1 MAFGISQSVRS
12 RAVQVCTP
20 SLFHQATRSSRVKDV
35 CAQIED
41 ALERKRR
48 GEISQEDY
56 DTMKTRLKSQ
66 LPILTPHATFRNGRR
81 LNADAIPSGLSI
93 YDKDHIPDPRG
104 YWEEKRKELRV
115 KNPTVLE
122 RILLVH
128 VTPSLEG
135 LRLVFIIPDGMDLAR
150 AQRWMSEQLEDAE
163 YDVCVKDLAR
173 PSFIVPEDYILYI
186 NEAELFKDRAN
197 LPQISQMNTDSFS
210 GKMSHT
216 DLTDGSSQAKNAP
229 SQVNTKHYTL
239 NINKNDNRLSGDGG
253 NPALPAG
260 TAIQPAQP
268 GDSHDSDA
276 HHLSDTGEHQSNSK
290 EVKSEERRVVGSEER
305 RVKSE
310 ESNGSA
316 AMSEQAEQS
325 TAGQAEQTEQSTAG
339 QAEQAIKEDLNQGG
353 LHRTNDRNFRASE
366 SNDKL
371 AYLLPSA
378 AENHLDNSVASEKTG
393 EGFDAP
399 PTLERS
405 GTEHRGGAVTSPSL
419 LRSEGDWGSEVEP
432 SLAKEGRGG
441 LKTSSEQGEESEE
454 RREKLEET
462 SSKDS
467 TTQQAV
473 EGVRGE
479 AFPSEYDGI
488 PYDDLVSK
496 LVELLGGEPQH
507 GSRNS
512 FIFTLSCY
520 LRYLCDDNRDWIKA
534 VIPTFGEEKSRAFAT
549 VDSACNR
556 KQANRMPSIVRKA
569 VSLCQDEQARGRAA
583 NYDTDD
589 FGDIANP
596 DSYFYRIHEMPQKL
610 PKLIKLLIS
619 KTPKIY
625 QPAVAQAVFPPL
637 GAHLCDTRFRYID
650 NVEHEATL
658 MNILCAPTG
667 SGKESI
673 TQPINHIMAD
683 IRLRDAEQRARER
696 AWKDECNSK
705 GANKDRRDR
714 PEGLV
719 IQEVNIDMTN
729 PAFVLR
735 MKEAENHFLYA
746 KVNELNLFD
755 ALKGK
760 TNQHFRIMELA
771 FDLGNYGQDRVG
783 VQSVTETV
791 KVRFNWNACCTPKKC
806 RDYFRR
812 VVTDGPISRISFATI
827 ERRPCGSAMPIYGT
841 YDAAFDEELKPYID
855 NLLKARGLVDCP
867 QALRLAKK
875 LVEENAEFARLS
887 QNYVFEN
894 LSFRANVIAYLK
906 ACVLYV
912 ANGMKWEK
920 AIEDFIR
927 WSERYDLW
935 CKLKLFGQM
944 IYDADGEQEKVSRT
958 APNGPKNLL
967 TLLPEEFTME
977 DYMKVRRAEGFD
989 NDDLKRIKGAL
1000 KQWVFRGYVVK
1011 IESAEDGAED
1021 GKSCDGYSYSSIFR
1035 KLNFLK
1041 H

>member
-12 RAVQVCTP
+12 REVQVCTP
-20 SLFHQATRSSRVKDV
+20 ELFHQAAGSSRVKDV

-48 GEISQEDY
+48 GEIGQEDY

-93 YDKDHIPDPRG
+93 YDKDHIPNPKG
-104 YWEEKRKELRV
+104 YWEVKSEELSV
-115 KNPTVLE
+115 KNPSALE

-135 LRLVFIIPDGMDLAR
+135 LRLVFTIPDGMDLAQ
-150 AQRWMSEQLEDAE
+150 AQKWMSQQLGDEE

-173 PSFIVPEDYILYI
+173 PSFIVPEDYILFI
-186 NEAELFKDRAN
+186 NESELF
-197 LPQISQMNTDSFS
+197 
-210 GKMSHT
+210 G
-216 DLTDGSSQAKNAP
+216 
-229 SQVNTKHYTL
+229 
-239 NINKNDNRLSGDGG
+239 
-253 NPALPAG
+253 
-260 TAIQPAQP
+260 
-268 GDSHDSDA
+268 
-276 HHLSDTGEHQSNSK
+276 
-290 EVKSEERRVVGSEER
+290 VKSEERRVKNSNVSAPQLNNQHLIDNNQNNKGNDETNRLSGNGGNPAVSPGSPAEHAQPADTNH
-305 RVKSE
+305 SDDNHIGD
-310 ESNGSA
+310 NG
-316 AMSEQAEQS
+316 
-325 TAGQAEQTEQSTAG
+325 G
-339 QAEQAIKEDLNQGG
+339 NQGNG
-353 LHRTNDRNFRASE
+353 GMETEKNF
-366 SNDKL
+366 
-371 AYLLPSA
+371 PM
-378 AENHLDNSVASEKTG
+378 
-393 EGFDAP
+393 
-399 PTLERS
+399 
-405 GTEHRGGAVTSPSL
+405 
-419 LRSEGDWGSEVEP
+419 
-432 SLAKEGRGG
+432 
-441 LKTSSEQGEESEE
+441 
-454 RREKLEET
+454 
-462 SSKDS
+462 
-467 TTQQAV
+467 
-473 EGVRGE
+473 
-479 AFPSEYDGI
+479 EYDGI
-488 PYDDLVSK
+488 PYSSITSK

-534 VIPTFGEEKSRAFAT
+534 ILPTFGEEQKRAFTT
-549 VDSACNR
+549 VDSACQR
-556 KQANRMPSIVRKA
+556 KQSHRMPMIVRKA
-569 VSLCQDEQARGRAA
+569 ISLCQEERARGKAA
-583 NYDTDD
+583 DYDADE
-589 FGDIANP
+589 FGDILTP

-610 PKLIKLLIS
+610 PRLIRLLVS
-619 KTPKIY
+619 KTPAIY
-625 QPAVAQAVFPPL
+625 QPAVSQAVFPAL
-637 GAHLCDTRFRYID
+637 ASHLCDTRFRYID

-673 TQPINHIMAD
+673 TQPINRIMAD
-683 IRLRDAEQRARER
+683 IRARDAEQRERER
-696 AWKDECNSK
+696 AWKDECNRK
-705 GANKDRRDR
+705 GSNKDKRER

-735 MKEAENHFLYA
+735 MKEAERHFLYA

-812 VVTDGPISRISFATI
+812 VVTDGPVSRISFATI
-827 ERRPCGSAMPIYGT
+827 ERRPCGSEIPVYGS
-841 YDAAFDEELKPYID
+841 YDASFDEELKPYID

-867 QALRLAKK
+867 QALRLARK
-875 LVEENAEFARLS
+875 LMEENAEFARLS

-920 AIEDFIR
+920 PIEDFVR

-944 IYDADGEQEKVSRT
+944 IYDADGEQDKVSRT

-967 TLLPEEFTME
+967 SLLPDEFTVD
-977 DYMKVRRAEGFD
+977 DYVKVRRAQGFD
-989 NDDLKRIKGAL
+989 NDNARRIRDAIH
-1000 KQWVFRGYVVK
+1000 QWVHRGYVAKV
-1011 IESAEDGAED
+1011 EGAD
-1021 GKSCDGYSYSSIFR
+1021 TDTDSPIFR
-1035 KLNFLK
+1035 KVKFLK
-1041 H
+1041 G

>member
-20 SLFHQATRSSRVKDV
+20 ELFHQATRSSRVKDV

-48 GEISQEDY
+48 GEISPEDY
-56 DTMKTRLKSQ
+56 ETMKTQLKSQ

-81 LNADAIPSGLSI
+81 LNADAVPSGLSI
-93 YDKDHIPDPRG
+93 YDKDHIPDPQG
-104 YWEEKRKELRV
+104 FWSVKREELRA
-115 KNPTVLE
+115 KNPGVLE

-128 VTPSLEG
+128 VTPSTEG
-135 LRLVFIIPDGMDLAR
+135 LRLVFTIPEGMDLAA
-150 AQRWMSEQLEDAE
+150 AQKWMSQQLCDED

-173 PSFIVPEDYILYI
+173 PSYIVPEEYILFI
-186 NEAELFKDRAN
+186 DEERLF
-197 LPQISQMNTDSFS
+197 
-210 GKMSHT
+210 G
-216 DLTDGSSQAKNAP
+216 
-229 SQVNTKHYTL
+229 
-239 NINKNDNRLSGDGG
+239 
-253 NPALPAG
+253 AL
-260 TAIQPAQP
+260 
-268 GDSHDSDA
+268 
-276 HHLSDTGEHQSNSK
+276 
-290 EVKSEERRVVGSEER
+290 EVKSEEGGALE
-305 RVKSE
+305 VKSE
-310 ESNGSA
+310 EGRVKNSSA
-316 AMSEQAEQS
+316 VVGAGVP
-325 TAGQAEQTEQSTAG
+325 TA
-339 QAEQAIKEDLNQGG
+339 
-353 LHRTNDRNFRASE
+353 
-366 SNDKL
+366 
-371 AYLLPSA
+371 PSSGDAVSPA
-378 AENHLDNSVASEKTG
+378 A
-393 EGFDAP
+393 
-399 PTLERS
+399 TLQ
-405 GTEHRGGAVTSPSL
+405 TSP
-419 LRSEGDWGSEVEP
+419 
-432 SLAKEGRGG
+432 A
-441 LKTSSEQGEESEE
+441 T
-454 RREKLEET
+454 
-462 SSKDS
+462 
-467 TTQQAV
+467 
-473 EGVRGE
+473 
-479 AFPSEYDGI
+479 FPTEYDGI
-488 PYDDLVSK
+488 PYDRIVAK

-512 FIFTLSCY
+512 FIFTLACY
-520 LRYLCDDNRDWIKA
+520 LRYLCDDNAAWIKQ
-534 VIPTFGEEKSRAFAT
+534 VIPTFGEEQKRAFTT
-549 VDSACNR
+549 VDSACSR
-556 KQANRMPSIVRKA
+556 KQAHRMPGIVSKTLA
-569 VSLCQDEQARGRAA
+569 LCRDEQTRGRAA

-596 DSYFYRIHEMPQKL
+596 DSYFYRIHEMPHKL

-619 KTPKIY
+619 RTPSLY
-625 QPAVAQAVFPPL
+625 QPAVSQAVFPAL
-637 GAHLCDTRFRYID
+637 GAHLCDVRFRYID

-673 TQPINHIMAD
+673 TQPINRIMAD
-683 IRLRDAEQRARER
+683 IRQRDAEQRERER
-696 AWKDECNSK
+696 AWKDECNRK
-705 GANKDRRDR
+705 GATKDKRER

-735 MKEAENHFLYA
+735 MKEAERHFLYA

-783 VQSVTETV
+783 IQSVTETV

-812 VVTDGPISRISFATI
+812 VVTDGPVSRISFATI
-827 ERRPCGSAMPIYGT
+827 ERRPCGAPMPIYGT

-855 NLLKARGLVDCP
+855 NLVKARGLVDCP
-867 QALRLAKK
+867 QAVKLAKT

-920 AIEDFIR
+920 TIEDFVR

-944 IYDADGEQEKVSRT
+944 IYDADGDQEKASRT
-958 APNGPKNLL
+958 AQGGPKNLL
-967 TLLPEEFTME
+967 TLLPDEFTE
-977 DYMKVRRAEGFD
+977 QDYVKVRRAQGFD
-989 NDDLKRIKGAL
+989 DENRKRVKDAL
-1000 KQWVFRGYVVK
+1000 NQWVHRGYVVK
-1011 IESAEDGAED
+1011 TENADTDNDSP
-1021 GKSCDGYSYSSIFR
+1021 IFR
-1035 KLNFLK
+1035 KLKFLK
-1041 H
+1041 Q

>member
-12 RAVQVCTP
+12 REVQVCTP
-20 SLFHQATRSSRVKDV
+20 ELFHQATKSSRVKDV

-48 GEISQEDY
+48 GEIGQEDY

-93 YDKDHIPDPRG
+93 YDKDHIADPTG
-104 YWEEKRKELRV
+104 WWKAKSEELRV
-115 KNPTVLE
+115 KNPQVLA

-135 LRLVFIIPDGMDLAR
+135 LRLVFTIPDGMDLAQ
-150 AQRWMSEQLEDAE
+150 AQKWMSQQLGDEE

-173 PSFIVPEDYILYI
+173 PSFIVPEDYILFI
-186 NEAELFKDRAN
+186 NESELF
-197 LPQISQMNTDSFS
+197 
-210 GKMSHT
+210 G
-216 DLTDGSSQAKNAP
+216 
-229 SQVNTKHYTL
+229 
-239 NINKNDNRLSGDGG
+239 
-253 NPALPAG
+253 
-260 TAIQPAQP
+260 
-268 GDSHDSDA
+268 
-276 HHLSDTGEHQSNSK
+276 
-290 EVKSEERRVVGSEER
+290 VKSEERRVKNSNVSAPQLNNQHLIDNNQNNKGNDETNRLSGNGGNPAVSPGSPAEHAQPADTNH
-305 RVKSE
+305 SDDNHIGD
-310 ESNGSA
+310 NG
-316 AMSEQAEQS
+316 
-325 TAGQAEQTEQSTAG
+325 G
-339 QAEQAIKEDLNQGG
+339 NQGNG
-353 LHRTNDRNFRASE
+353 GMETEKNF
-366 SNDKL
+366 
-371 AYLLPSA
+371 PM
-378 AENHLDNSVASEKTG
+378 
-393 EGFDAP
+393 
-399 PTLERS
+399 
-405 GTEHRGGAVTSPSL
+405 
-419 LRSEGDWGSEVEP
+419 
-432 SLAKEGRGG
+432 
-441 LKTSSEQGEESEE
+441 
-454 RREKLEET
+454 
-462 SSKDS
+462 
-467 TTQQAV
+467 
-473 EGVRGE
+473 
-479 AFPSEYDGI
+479 EYDGI
-488 PYDDLVSK
+488 PYSSITSK

-534 VIPTFGEEKSRAFAT
+534 ILPTFGEEKKRAFTT
-549 VDSACNR
+549 VDSACQR
-556 KQANRMPSIVRKA
+556 KQSHRMPMIVRKA
-569 VSLCQDEQARGRAA
+569 ISLCQQEQARGKAED
-583 NYDTDD
+583 YDADE
-589 FGDIANP
+589 FGDILNP

-610 PKLIKLLIS
+610 PRLIRLLVS
-619 KTPKIY
+619 KTPAIY
-625 QPAVAQAVFPPL
+625 QPAVSQAVFPAL
-637 GAHLCDTRFRYID
+637 ASHLCDTRFRYVD

-673 TQPINHIMAD
+673 TQPINRIMAD
-683 IRLRDAEQRARER
+683 IRARDAQQRERER
-696 AWKDECNSK
+696 AWKDECNRK
-705 GANKDRRDR
+705 GSNKDKRER

-735 MKEAENHFLYA
+735 MKEAERHFLYA

-812 VVTDGPISRISFATI
+812 VVTDGPVSRISFATI
-827 ERRPCGSAMPIYGT
+827 ERRPCGSEIPVYGSF
-841 YDAAFDEELKPYID
+841 DAAFDEELKPFID

-867 QALRLAKK
+867 QALRLARK
-875 LVEENAEFARLS
+875 LMEENAEFARLS

-920 AIEDFIR
+920 SIEDFVR

-944 IYDADGEQEKVSRT
+944 IYDADGEQDKVSRT

-967 TLLPEEFTME
+967 SLLPDEFTID
-977 DYMKVRRAEGFD
+977 DYVKVRRAQGFD
-989 NDDLKRIKGAL
+989 NDNAKRIRDAIH
-1000 KQWVFRGYVVK
+1000 QWVHRGYVAKV
-1011 IESAEDGAED
+1011 EGAD
-1021 GKSCDGYSYSSIFR
+1021 TDTDSPIFR
-1035 KLNFLK
+1035 KVKFLK
-1041 H
+1041 G

>member
-12 RAVQVCTP
+12 REVQVCTP
-20 SLFHQATRSSRVKDV
+20 ELFHQATKSSRVKDV

-48 GEISQEDY
+48 GEIGQEDY

-93 YDKDHIPDPRG
+93 YDKDHIADPRG
-104 YWEEKRKELRV
+104 WWKAKSEELRV
-115 KNPTVLE
+115 KNPQVLA

-135 LRLVFIIPDGMDLAR
+135 LRLVFVMPEGMNLAE
-150 AQRWMSEQLEDAE
+150 AQKWMSLQLGDEE

-173 PSFIVPEDYILYI
+173 PSFIVPEEYILFI
-186 NEAELFKDRAN
+186 DEARLFAEVET
-197 LPQISQMNTDSFS
+197 P
-210 GKMSHT
+210 
-216 DLTDGSSQAKNAP
+216 
-229 SQVNTKHYTL
+229 
-239 NINKNDNRLSGDGG
+239 
-253 NPALPAG
+253 
-260 TAIQPAQP
+260 
-268 GDSHDSDA
+268 SDA
-276 HHLSDTGEHQSNSK
+276 DDAAPHANTHENTNHDCADDHHLC
-290 EVKSEERRVVGSEER
+290 
-305 RVKSE
+305 
-310 ESNGSA
+310 
-316 AMSEQAEQS
+316 
-325 TAGQAEQTEQSTAG
+325 
-339 QAEQAIKEDLNQGG
+339 
-353 LHRTNDRNFRASE
+353 
-366 SNDKL
+366 
-371 AYLLPSA
+371 
-378 AENHLDNSVASEKTG
+378 NHGVDQDHG
-393 EGFDAP
+393 
-399 PTLERS
+399 
-405 GTEHRGGAVTSPSL
+405 
-419 LRSEGDWGSEVEP
+419 
-432 SLAKEGRGG
+432 
-441 LKTSSEQGEESEE
+441 GEE
-454 RREKLEET
+454 K
-462 SSKDS
+462 
-467 TTQQAV
+467 QQDFAQK
-473 EGVRGE
+473 
-479 AFPSEYDGI
+479 YDGI
-488 PYDDLVSK
+488 PYEAITSK

-520 LRYLCDDNRDWIKA
+520 LRYLCDDNATWIKQ
-534 VIPTFGEEKSRAFAT
+534 VIPTFGEEKKRAFTT
-549 VDSACNR
+549 VDSACQR
-556 KQANRMPSIVRKA
+556 KQSHRMPMIVRKA
-569 VSLCQDEQARGRAA
+569 ISLCQEERARGKAA
-583 NYDTDD
+583 DYDADE
-589 FGDIANP
+589 FGDILNP

-610 PKLIKLLIS
+610 PRLIRLLVS
-619 KTPKIY
+619 KTPVIY
-625 QPAVAQAVFPPL
+625 QPAVSQAVFPAL
-637 GAHLCDTRFRYID
+637 ASHLCDTRFRYVD

-673 TQPINHIMAD
+673 TQPINRIMAD
-683 IRLRDAEQRARER
+683 IRARDAQQRERER
-696 AWKDECNSK
+696 AWKDECNRK
-705 GANKDRRDR
+705 GSNKDKRER

-735 MKEAENHFLYA
+735 MKEAERHFLYA

-812 VVTDGPISRISFATI
+812 VVTDGPVSRISFATI
-827 ERRPCGSAMPIYGT
+827 ERRPCGSEIPVYGS

-867 QALRLAKK
+867 QALKLARK
-875 LVEENAEFARLS
+875 LMEENAEFARLS

-920 AIEDFIR
+920 SIEDFVR

-944 IYDADGEQEKVSRT
+944 IYDADGEQDKVSRT

-967 TLLPEEFTME
+967 SLLPDEFTMD
-977 DYMKVRRAEGFD
+977 DYVKVRRAQGFD
-989 NDDLKRIKGAL
+989 NDNARRIRDAIH
-1000 KQWVFRGYVVK
+1000 QWVHRGYVAKV
-1011 IESAEDGAED
+1011 EGAD
-1021 GKSCDGYSYSSIFR
+1021 TDTDSPIFR
-1035 KLNFLK
+1035 KVKFLK
-1041 H
+1041 G

>member
-20 SLFHQATRSSRVKDV
+20 ELFHQATKSGKVKDV

-48 GEISQEDY
+48 GEICQEDY
-56 DTMKTRLKSQ
+56 DTMKTQLKSQ
-66 LPILTPHATFRNGRR
+66 LPILTPHATFKNGRR

-93 YDKDHIPDPRG
+93 YDKDHIPNPKG
-104 YWEEKRKELRV
+104 YWEEKK
-115 KNPTVLE
+115 KVLAE
-122 RILLVH
+122 KPMLGTHDGDRMNADGEKPMSVLDCIVLAH
-128 VTPSLEG
+128 ITPSTEG
-135 LRLVFIIPDGMDLAR
+135 LRLVFVIPDGMDLAK
-150 AQRWMSEQLEDAE
+150 AQKWMSEQLEDE
-163 YDVCVKDLAR
+163 DYDVCVKDLAR

-186 NEAELFKDRAN
+186 NEAELFRDRAS
-197 LPQISQMNTDSFS
+197 LNTNRS
-210 GKMSHT
+210 
-216 DLTDGSSQAKNAP
+216 N
-229 SQVNTKHYTL
+229 NTNSL
-239 NINKNDNRLSGDGG
+239 NTQHSTFNTNENDETNRLSGFDG

-260 TAIQPAQP
+260 SAVQSAQP
-268 GDSHDSDA
+268 GDNHDSDA
-276 HHLSDTGEHQSNSK
+276 RHLGDNGGNRNADETVK
-290 EVKSEERRVVGSEER
+290 EEKSVKS
-305 RVKSE
+305 VKS
-310 ESNGSA
+310 
-316 AMSEQAEQS
+316 
-325 TAGQAEQTEQSTAG
+325 
-339 QAEQAIKEDLNQGG
+339 
-353 LHRTNDRNFRASE
+353 
-366 SNDKL
+366 
-371 AYLLPSA
+371 
-378 AENHLDNSVASEKTG
+378 V
-393 EGFDAP
+393 
-399 PTLERS
+399 
-405 GTEHRGGAVTSPSL
+405 
-419 LRSEGDWGSEVEP
+419 GDS
-432 SLAKEGRGG
+432 
-441 LKTSSEQGEESEE
+441 
-454 RREKLEET
+454 
-462 SSKDS
+462 
-467 TTQQAV
+467 
-473 EGVRGE
+473 
-479 AFPSEYDGI
+479 FPSEYDGI
-488 PYDDLVSK
+488 PYDAIVSK

-512 FIFTLSCY
+512 FIFSLSCY
-520 LRYLCDDNRDWIKA
+520 LRYLCDDNRQWIKSI
-534 VIPTFGEEKSRAFAT
+534 IPTFGEEKDRAFAT

-556 KQANRMPSIVRKA
+556 KQSHRMPSIVRKA
-569 VSLCQDEQARGRAA
+569 IDLCQKEQAMGRAKSQSA
-583 NYDTDD
+583 NYDADD
-589 FGDIANP
+589 FGDIQNP
-596 DSYFYRIHEMPQKL
+596 ESYFYRIHEMPQRL
-610 PKLIKLLIS
+610 PKLIKLLVS
-619 KTPKIY
+619 KTPRMY

-637 GAHLCDTRFRYID
+637 ASHLCETRFRYID

-667 SGKESI
+667 SGKECI
-673 TQPINHIMAD
+673 TQPINRIMAD
-683 IRLRDAEQRARER
+683 IRLRDAEQRQRER

-705 GANKDRRDR
+705 GANKDKRER

-771 FDLGNYGQDRVG
+771 FDLGSYGQDRVG

-791 KVRFNWNACCTPKKC
+791 RVRFNWNACCTPKKC

-812 VVTDGPISRISFATI
+812 VVTDGPVSRISFATI

-867 QALRLAKK
+867 QAMKLAKK

-920 AIEDFIR
+920 SIEDFIR

-944 IYDADGEQEKVSRT
+944 IYDADGEQDKLSRT
-958 APNGPKNLL
+958 APTGPKNLL
-967 TLLPEEFTME
+967 TLLPDEFTEE
-977 DYMKVRRAEGFD
+977 DYVKVRRAQGFD
-989 NDDLKRIKGAL
+989 DENSKRIRSAL
-1000 KQWVFRGYVVK
+1000 SQWVHRGYVVK
-1011 IESAEDGAED
+1011 MESKASDD
-1021 GKSCDGYSYSSIFR
+1021 GKADDNDNYSYIFR
-1035 KLNFLK
+1035 KLKFLNGK
-1041 H
+1041 

>member
-12 RAVQVCTP
+12 REVQVCTP
-20 SLFHQATRSSRVKDV
+20 ELFHQATKSSRVKDV

-48 GEISQEDY
+48 GEIGQEDY

-93 YDKDHIPDPRG
+93 YDKDHIADPTG
-104 YWEEKRKELRV
+104 WWKAKSEELRV
-115 KNPTVLE
+115 KNPQVLA

-135 LRLVFIIPDGMDLAR
+135 LRLVFVMPEGMNLAE
-150 AQRWMSEQLEDAE
+150 AQKWMSQQLGDEE

-173 PSFIVPEDYILYI
+173 PSFIVPEDYILFI
-186 NEAELFKDRAN
+186 NESELF
-197 LPQISQMNTDSFS
+197 
-210 GKMSHT
+210 G
-216 DLTDGSSQAKNAP
+216 
-229 SQVNTKHYTL
+229 
-239 NINKNDNRLSGDGG
+239 
-253 NPALPAG
+253 
-260 TAIQPAQP
+260 
-268 GDSHDSDA
+268 
-276 HHLSDTGEHQSNSK
+276 
-290 EVKSEERRVVGSEER
+290 VKSEERRVKNSNVSAPQLNNQHLIDNNQNNKGNDETNRLSGNGGNPAVSPGSPAEHAQPADINH
-305 RVKSE
+305 SDDNHIGD
-310 ESNGSA
+310 NG
-316 AMSEQAEQS
+316 
-325 TAGQAEQTEQSTAG
+325 G
-339 QAEQAIKEDLNQGG
+339 NQGNG
-353 LHRTNDRNFRASE
+353 GMETEKNF
-366 SNDKL
+366 
-371 AYLLPSA
+371 PM
-378 AENHLDNSVASEKTG
+378 
-393 EGFDAP
+393 
-399 PTLERS
+399 
-405 GTEHRGGAVTSPSL
+405 
-419 LRSEGDWGSEVEP
+419 
-432 SLAKEGRGG
+432 
-441 LKTSSEQGEESEE
+441 
-454 RREKLEET
+454 
-462 SSKDS
+462 
-467 TTQQAV
+467 
-473 EGVRGE
+473 
-479 AFPSEYDGI
+479 EYDGI
-488 PYDDLVSK
+488 PYSSITSK

-534 VIPTFGEEKSRAFAT
+534 ILPTFGEEQKRAFTT
-549 VDSACNR
+549 VDSACQR
-556 KQANRMPSIVRKA
+556 KQSHRMPMIVRKA
-569 VSLCQDEQARGRAA
+569 ISLCQQEQARGKASD
-583 NYDTDD
+583 YDADE
-589 FGDIANP
+589 FGDILNP

-610 PKLIKLLIS
+610 PRLIRLLVS
-619 KTPKIY
+619 KTPAIY
-625 QPAVAQAVFPPL
+625 QPAVSQAVFPAL
-637 GAHLCDTRFRYID
+637 ASHLCDTRFRYVD

-673 TQPINHIMAD
+673 TQPINRIMAD
-683 IRLRDAEQRARER
+683 IRQRDAEQRERER
-696 AWKDECNSK
+696 VWKDECNRK
-705 GANKDRRDR
+705 GSNKDKRER

-735 MKEAENHFLYA
+735 MKEAERHFLYA

-812 VVTDGPISRISFATI
+812 VVTDGPVSRISFATI
-827 ERRPCGSAMPIYGT
+827 ERRPCGSEIPVYGT
-841 YDAAFDEELKPYID
+841 YDAAFDEELKPFID

-867 QALRLAKK
+867 QALRLARK
-875 LVEENAEFARLS
+875 LMEENAEFARLS

-920 AIEDFIR
+920 PIEDFVR

-944 IYDADGEQEKVSRT
+944 IYDADGEQDKVSRT

-967 TLLPEEFTME
+967 SLLPDEFTMD
-977 DYMKVRRAEGFD
+977 DYVKVRRSQGFD
-989 NDDLKRIKGAL
+989 NDNARRIRDAIH
-1000 KQWVFRGYVVK
+1000 QWVHRGYVAKV
-1011 IESAEDGAED
+1011 EGAD
-1021 GKSCDGYSYSSIFR
+1021 ADTDSPIFR
-1035 KLNFLK
+1035 KVK
-1041 H
+1041 G

>member
-12 RAVQVCTP
+12 REVQVCTP
-20 SLFHQATRSSRVKDV
+20 ELFHQATKSSRVKDV

-48 GEISQEDY
+48 GEIGQEDY

-93 YDKDHIPDPRG
+93 YDKDHIADPTG
-104 YWEEKRKELRV
+104 WWKAKSEELRV
-115 KNPTVLE
+115 KNPQVLA

-135 LRLVFIIPDGMDLAR
+135 LRLVFVMPEGMNLAE
-150 AQRWMSEQLEDAE
+150 AQKWMSQQLGDEE

-173 PSFIVPEDYILYI
+173 PSFIVPEDYILFI
-186 NEAELFKDRAN
+186 DEARLFAEVETPSDADDAAPHANTHENTNHNTNENENKTEKEHRPESDN
-197 LPQISQMNTDSFS
+197 
-210 GKMSHT
+210 
-216 DLTDGSSQAKNAP
+216 SSA
-229 SQVNTKHYTL
+229 
-239 NINKNDNRLSGDGG
+239 
-253 NPALPAG
+253 ALPAG
-260 TAIQPAQP
+260 PAVEHAQSANHNRA
-268 GDSHDSDA
+268 DD
-276 HHLSDTGEHQSNSK
+276 HHLGNHGVDQDHGG
-290 EVKSEERRVVGSEER
+290 EERRQDF
-305 RVKSE
+305 
-310 ESNGSA
+310 A
-316 AMSEQAEQS
+316 Q
-325 TAGQAEQTEQSTAG
+325 
-339 QAEQAIKEDLNQGG
+339 
-353 LHRTNDRNFRASE
+353 
-366 SNDKL
+366 
-371 AYLLPSA
+371 
-378 AENHLDNSVASEKTG
+378 
-393 EGFDAP
+393 
-399 PTLERS
+399 
-405 GTEHRGGAVTSPSL
+405 
-419 LRSEGDWGSEVEP
+419 
-432 SLAKEGRGG
+432 
-441 LKTSSEQGEESEE
+441 
-454 RREKLEET
+454 
-462 SSKDS
+462 
-467 TTQQAV
+467 
-473 EGVRGE
+473 
-479 AFPSEYDGI
+479 EYDGI
-488 PYDDLVSK
+488 SYEAITSK

-520 LRYLCDDNRDWIKA
+520 LRYLCDDNATWIKQ
-534 VIPTFGEEKSRAFAT
+534 VIPTFGEEKKRAFTT
-549 VDSACNR
+549 VDSACQR
-556 KQANRMPSIVRKA
+556 KQSHRMPMIVRKA
-569 VSLCQDEQARGRAA
+569 ISLCQEERARGKAA
-583 NYDTDD
+583 GYDADE
-589 FGDIANP
+589 FGDILNP

-610 PKLIKLLIS
+610 PRLIRLLVS
-619 KTPKIY
+619 KTPVIY
-625 QPAVAQAVFPPL
+625 QPAVSQAVFPAL
-637 GAHLCDTRFRYID
+637 ASHLCDTRFRYID

-673 TQPINHIMAD
+673 TQPINRIMAD
-683 IRLRDAEQRARER
+683 IRARDAEQRERER
-696 AWKDECNSK
+696 VWKDECNRK
-705 GANKDRRDR
+705 GSNKDKRER

-735 MKEAENHFLYA
+735 MKEAERHFLYA

-812 VVTDGPISRISFATI
+812 VVTDGPVSRISFATI
-827 ERRPCGSAMPIYGT
+827 ERRPCGSEIPVYGT

-867 QALRLAKK
+867 QALKLARK
-875 LVEENAEFARLS
+875 LMEENAEFARLS

-920 AIEDFIR
+920 SIEDFVR

-944 IYDADGEQEKVSRT
+944 IYDADGEQDKVSRT

-967 TLLPEEFTME
+967 SLLPDEFTMD
-977 DYMKVRRAEGFD
+977 DYVKVRRAQGFD
-989 NDDLKRIKGAL
+989 NDNARRIRDAIH
-1000 KQWVFRGYVVK
+1000 QWVHRGYVAKV
-1011 IESAEDGAED
+1011 EGAD
-1021 GKSCDGYSYSSIFR
+1021 TDTDSPIFR
-1035 KLNFLK
+1035 KVK
-1041 H
+1041 G

>member
-12 RAVQVCTP
+12 REVQVCTP
-20 SLFHQATRSSRVKDV
+20 ELFHQAAGSSRVKDV

-48 GEISQEDY
+48 GEIGQEDY

-93 YDKDHIPDPRG
+93 YDKDHIPNPKG
-104 YWEEKRKELRV
+104 YWEVKSEELRV
-115 KNPTVLE
+115 KNPSALE

-135 LRLVFIIPDGMDLAR
+135 LRLVFTIPDGMDLAQ
-150 AQRWMSEQLEDAE
+150 AQKWMSQQLGDEE

-173 PSFIVPEDYILYI
+173 PSFIVPEDYILFI
-186 NEAELFKDRAN
+186 NESELF
-197 LPQISQMNTDSFS
+197 
-210 GKMSHT
+210 G
-216 DLTDGSSQAKNAP
+216 
-229 SQVNTKHYTL
+229 
-239 NINKNDNRLSGDGG
+239 
-253 NPALPAG
+253 
-260 TAIQPAQP
+260 
-268 GDSHDSDA
+268 
-276 HHLSDTGEHQSNSK
+276 
-290 EVKSEERRVVGSEER
+290 VKSEERRVKNSNVSAPQLNNQHLIDNNQNNKGNDETNRLSGNGGNPAVSPGSPAEHAQPADTNH
-305 RVKSE
+305 SDDNHIGD
-310 ESNGSA
+310 NG
-316 AMSEQAEQS
+316 
-325 TAGQAEQTEQSTAG
+325 G
-339 QAEQAIKEDLNQGG
+339 NQGNG
-353 LHRTNDRNFRASE
+353 GMETEKNF
-366 SNDKL
+366 
-371 AYLLPSA
+371 PM
-378 AENHLDNSVASEKTG
+378 
-393 EGFDAP
+393 
-399 PTLERS
+399 
-405 GTEHRGGAVTSPSL
+405 
-419 LRSEGDWGSEVEP
+419 
-432 SLAKEGRGG
+432 
-441 LKTSSEQGEESEE
+441 
-454 RREKLEET
+454 
-462 SSKDS
+462 
-467 TTQQAV
+467 
-473 EGVRGE
+473 
-479 AFPSEYDGI
+479 EYDGI
-488 PYDDLVSK
+488 PYSSITSK

-534 VIPTFGEEKSRAFAT
+534 ILPTFGEEQKRAFTT
-549 VDSACNR
+549 VDSACQR
-556 KQANRMPSIVRKA
+556 KQSHRMPMIVRKA
-569 VSLCQDEQARGRAA
+569 ITLCQEERARGRASD
-583 NYDTDD
+583 YDADE
-589 FGDIANP
+589 FGDILNP

-610 PKLIKLLIS
+610 PRLIRLLVS
-619 KTPKIY
+619 KTPAIY
-625 QPAVAQAVFPPL
+625 QPAVSQAVFPAL
-637 GAHLCDTRFRYID
+637 ASHLCDTRFRYVD

-673 TQPINHIMAD
+673 TQPINRIMAD
-683 IRLRDAEQRARER
+683 IRARDAEQRERER
-696 AWKDECNSK
+696 VWKDECNRK
-705 GANKDRRDR
+705 GSNKDRRER

-735 MKEAENHFLYA
+735 MKEAERHFLYA

-812 VVTDGPISRISFATI
+812 VVTDGPVSRISFATI
-827 ERRPCGSAMPIYGT
+827 ERRPCGSEIPVYGT
-841 YDAAFDEELKPYID
+841 YDAAFDEELKPFID

-867 QALRLAKK
+867 QALRLARK
-875 LVEENAEFARLS
+875 LMEENAEFARLS

-920 AIEDFIR
+920 PIEDFVR

-944 IYDADGEQEKVSRT
+944 IYDADGEQDKMSRT

-967 TLLPEEFTME
+967 SLLPDEFTVD
-977 DYMKVRRAEGFD
+977 DYVKVRRAQGFD
-989 NDDLKRIKGAL
+989 NDNAKRIRDAIH
-1000 KQWVFRGYVVK
+1000 QWVHRGYVAKV
-1011 IESAEDGAED
+1011 EGAD
-1021 GKSCDGYSYSSIFR
+1021 ADTDSPIFR
-1035 KLNFLK
+1035 KVK
-1041 H
+1041 GS

>member
-1 MAFGISQSVRS
+1 MA
-12 RAVQVCTP
+12 
-20 SLFHQATRSSRVKDV
+20 LK
-35 CAQIED
+35 AQFNLGSEC
-41 ALERKRR
+41 
-48 GEISQEDY
+48 Y

-93 YDKDHIPDPRG
+93 YDKDHIADPTG
-104 YWEEKRKELRV
+104 WWKAKSEELRV
-115 KNPTVLE
+115 KNPQVLA

-135 LRLVFIIPDGMDLAR
+135 LRLVFVMPEGMNLAE
-150 AQRWMSEQLEDAE
+150 AQKWMSLQLGDEE

-173 PSFIVPEDYILYI
+173 PSFIVPEEYILFI
-186 NEAELFKDRAN
+186 DEARLFAEVETPSDADDAAPHANTHENTNHNTNENPNENENKTEKEHRPESDN
-197 LPQISQMNTDSFS
+197 
-210 GKMSHT
+210 
-216 DLTDGSSQAKNAP
+216 SSA
-229 SQVNTKHYTL
+229 
-239 NINKNDNRLSGDGG
+239 
-253 NPALPAG
+253 ALPAG
-260 TAIQPAQP
+260 TAVEHAQ
-268 GDSHDSDA
+268 SANHDCADD
-276 HHLSDTGEHQSNSK
+276 HHLG
-290 EVKSEERRVVGSEER
+290 
-305 RVKSE
+305 
-310 ESNGSA
+310 
-316 AMSEQAEQS
+316 
-325 TAGQAEQTEQSTAG
+325 
-339 QAEQAIKEDLNQGG
+339 
-353 LHRTNDRNFRASE
+353 
-366 SNDKL
+366 
-371 AYLLPSA
+371 
-378 AENHLDNSVASEKTG
+378 NHGVDQDHG
-393 EGFDAP
+393 
-399 PTLERS
+399 
-405 GTEHRGGAVTSPSL
+405 
-419 LRSEGDWGSEVEP
+419 
-432 SLAKEGRGG
+432 
-441 LKTSSEQGEESEE
+441 GEE
-454 RREKLEET
+454 K
-462 SSKDS
+462 
-467 TTQQAV
+467 QQDFAQ
-473 EGVRGE
+473 
-479 AFPSEYDGI
+479 EYDGI
-488 PYDDLVSK
+488 SYEAITSK

-520 LRYLCDDNRDWIKA
+520 LRYLCDDNATWIKQ
-534 VIPTFGEEKSRAFAT
+534 VIPTFGEEKKRAFTT
-549 VDSACNR
+549 VDSACQR
-556 KQANRMPSIVRKA
+556 KQSHRMPMIVRKA
-569 VSLCQDEQARGRAA
+569 ISLCQQEQARGKAA
-583 NYDTDD
+583 DYDADE
-589 FGDIANP
+589 FGDIQNP

-610 PKLIKLLIS
+610 PRLIRLLVS
-619 KTPKIY
+619 KTPAIY
-625 QPAVAQAVFPPL
+625 QPAVSQAVFPAL
-637 GAHLCDTRFRYID
+637 ASHLCDTRFRYID

-673 TQPINHIMAD
+673 TQPINRIMAD
-683 IRLRDAEQRARER
+683 IRARDAEQRERER
-696 AWKDECNSK
+696 AWKDECNRK
-705 GANKDRRDR
+705 GSNKDKRER

-735 MKEAENHFLYA
+735 MKEAERHFLYA

-812 VVTDGPISRISFATI
+812 VVTDGPVSRISFATI
-827 ERRPCGSAMPIYGT
+827 ERRPCGSEIPVYGS

-867 QALRLAKK
+867 QALRLARK
-875 LVEENAEFARLS
+875 LMEENAEFARLS

-920 AIEDFIR
+920 SIEDFVR

-944 IYDADGEQEKVSRT
+944 IYDADVEQDKVSRT

-967 TLLPEEFTME
+967 SLLPDEFTMD
-977 DYMKVRRAEGFD
+977 DYVKVRRAQGFD
-989 NDDLKRIKGAL
+989 NDSARRIRDAIH
-1000 KQWVFRGYVVK
+1000 QWVHRGYVAKV
-1011 IESAEDGAED
+1011 EGAD
-1021 GKSCDGYSYSSIFR
+1021 TDSPIFR
-1035 KLNFLK
+1035 KVK
-1041 H
+1041 G

>member
-12 RAVQVCTP
+12 REVQVCTP
-20 SLFHQATRSSRVKDV
+20 ELFHQAAGSSRVKDV

-48 GEISQEDY
+48 GEIGQEDY

-93 YDKDHIPDPRG
+93 YDKDHIPNPKG
-104 YWEEKRKELRV
+104 YWEVKSEELRV
-115 KNPTVLE
+115 KNPSALE

-135 LRLVFIIPDGMDLAR
+135 LRLVFTIPDGMDLAQ
-150 AQRWMSEQLEDAE
+150 AQKWMSQQLGDEE

-173 PSFIVPEDYILYI
+173 PSFIVPEDYILFI
-186 NEAELFKDRAN
+186 NESELF
-197 LPQISQMNTDSFS
+197 
-210 GKMSHT
+210 G
-216 DLTDGSSQAKNAP
+216 
-229 SQVNTKHYTL
+229 
-239 NINKNDNRLSGDGG
+239 
-253 NPALPAG
+253 
-260 TAIQPAQP
+260 
-268 GDSHDSDA
+268 
-276 HHLSDTGEHQSNSK
+276 
-290 EVKSEERRVVGSEER
+290 VKSEERRVKNSNVSAPQLNNQYLIDNNQNNKGNDETNRLSGNGGNPAVSPGSPAEHAQPADTNH
-305 RVKSE
+305 SDDNHIGD
-310 ESNGSA
+310 NG
-316 AMSEQAEQS
+316 
-325 TAGQAEQTEQSTAG
+325 G
-339 QAEQAIKEDLNQGG
+339 NQGNG
-353 LHRTNDRNFRASE
+353 GMETEKNF
-366 SNDKL
+366 
-371 AYLLPSA
+371 PM
-378 AENHLDNSVASEKTG
+378 
-393 EGFDAP
+393 
-399 PTLERS
+399 
-405 GTEHRGGAVTSPSL
+405 
-419 LRSEGDWGSEVEP
+419 
-432 SLAKEGRGG
+432 
-441 LKTSSEQGEESEE
+441 
-454 RREKLEET
+454 
-462 SSKDS
+462 
-467 TTQQAV
+467 
-473 EGVRGE
+473 
-479 AFPSEYDGI
+479 EYDGI
-488 PYDDLVSK
+488 PYSSITSK

-534 VIPTFGEEKSRAFAT
+534 ILPTFGEEQKRAFTT
-549 VDSACNR
+549 VDSACQR
-556 KQANRMPSIVRKA
+556 KQSHRMPMIVRKA
-569 VSLCQDEQARGRAA
+569 ITLCQEERARGRASD
-583 NYDTDD
+583 YDADE
-589 FGDIANP
+589 FGDILNP

-610 PKLIKLLIS
+610 PRLISLLVS
-619 KTPKIY
+619 KTPAIY
-625 QPAVAQAVFPPL
+625 QPAVSQAVFPAL
-637 GAHLCDTRFRYID
+637 ASHLCDTRFRYVD

-673 TQPINHIMAD
+673 TQPINRIMAD
-683 IRLRDAEQRARER
+683 IRARDAQQRERER
-696 AWKDECNSK
+696 AWKDECNRK
-705 GANKDRRDR
+705 GSNKDKRER

-735 MKEAENHFLYA
+735 MKEAERHFLYA

-812 VVTDGPISRISFATI
+812 VVTDGPVSRISFATI
-827 ERRPCGSAMPIYGT
+827 ERRPCGSEIPVYGS
-841 YDAAFDEELKPYID
+841 YDASFDEELKPYID

-867 QALRLAKK
+867 QALRLARK
-875 LVEENAEFARLS
+875 LMEENAEFARLS

-920 AIEDFIR
+920 SIEDFVR

-944 IYDADGEQEKVSRT
+944 IYDADGEQDKVSRT

-967 TLLPEEFTME
+967 SLLPDEFTID
-977 DYMKVRRAEGFD
+977 DYVKVRRAQGFD
-989 NDDLKRIKGAL
+989 NDNARRIRDAIH
-1000 KQWVFRGYVVK
+1000 QWVHRGYVAKV
-1011 IESAEDGAED
+1011 EGAD
-1021 GKSCDGYSYSSIFR
+1021 TDTDSPIFR
-1035 KLNFLK
+1035 KVKFLK
-1041 H
+1041 G

>member
-1 MAFGISQSVRS
+1 MTFGISQSVRS
-12 RAVQVCTP
+12 REVQVCTP
-20 SLFHQATRSSRVKDV
+20 ELFHQATKSSRVKDV

-48 GEISQEDY
+48 GEIGQEDY

-93 YDKDHIPDPRG
+93 YDKDHIADPTG
-104 YWEEKRKELRV
+104 WWKAKSEELRV
-115 KNPTVLE
+115 KNPQVLA

-135 LRLVFIIPDGMDLAR
+135 LRLVFVMPEGMNLAE
-150 AQRWMSEQLEDAE
+150 AQKWMSQQLGDEE

-173 PSFIVPEDYILYI
+173 PSFIVPEDYILFI
-186 NEAELFKDRAN
+186 DEARLFAPLR
-197 LPQISQMNTDSFS
+197 SSS
-210 GKMSHT
+210 GM
-216 DLTDGSSQAKNAP
+216 DERGSNGDAASQA
-229 SQVNTKHYTL
+229 NTSV
-239 NINKNDNRLSGDGG
+239 NINPNPKLNEHESEHDPKPQVATNQEHRPESDNSSA
-253 NPALPAG
+253 ALPAG
-260 TAIQPAQP
+260 SAVEHAQ
-268 GDSHDSDA
+268 SANHDCADD
-276 HHLSDTGEHQSNSK
+276 HHLG
-290 EVKSEERRVVGSEER
+290 
-305 RVKSE
+305 
-310 ESNGSA
+310 
-316 AMSEQAEQS
+316 
-325 TAGQAEQTEQSTAG
+325 
-339 QAEQAIKEDLNQGG
+339 
-353 LHRTNDRNFRASE
+353 
-366 SNDKL
+366 
-371 AYLLPSA
+371 
-378 AENHLDNSVASEKTG
+378 NHGVDQDHG
-393 EGFDAP
+393 
-399 PTLERS
+399 
-405 GTEHRGGAVTSPSL
+405 
-419 LRSEGDWGSEVEP
+419 
-432 SLAKEGRGG
+432 
-441 LKTSSEQGEESEE
+441 GEE
-454 RREKLEET
+454 K
-462 SSKDS
+462 
-467 TTQQAV
+467 QQDFAQ
-473 EGVRGE
+473 
-479 AFPSEYDGI
+479 EYDGI
-488 PYDDLVSK
+488 SYEAITSK

-520 LRYLCDDNRDWIKA
+520 LRYLCDDNATWIKQ
-534 VIPTFGEEKSRAFAT
+534 VIPTFGEEKKRAFTT
-549 VDSACNR
+549 VDSACQR
-556 KQANRMPSIVRKA
+556 KQSHRMPMIVRKA
-569 VSLCQDEQARGRAA
+569 ISLCQQEQARGKAED
-583 NYDTDD
+583 YDADD
-589 FGDIANP
+589 FGDILNP

-610 PKLIKLLIS
+610 PRLIRLLVS
-619 KTPKIY
+619 KTPAIY
-625 QPAVAQAVFPPL
+625 QPAVSQAVFPAL
-637 GAHLCDTRFRYID
+637 ASHLCDTRFRYVD

-673 TQPINHIMAD
+673 TQPINRIMAD
-683 IRLRDAEQRARER
+683 IRARDAQQRERER
-696 AWKDECNSK
+696 AWKDECNRK
-705 GANKDRRDR
+705 GSNKDKRER

-735 MKEAENHFLYA
+735 MKEAERHFLYA

-812 VVTDGPISRISFATI
+812 VVTDGPVSRISFATI
-827 ERRPCGSAMPIYGT
+827 ERRPCGSEIPVYGS
-841 YDAAFDEELKPYID
+841 YDASFDEELKPYID

-867 QALRLAKK
+867 QALKLARK
-875 LVEENAEFARLS
+875 LMEENAEFARLS

-920 AIEDFIR
+920 SIEDFVR

-944 IYDADGEQEKVSRT
+944 IYDADGEQDKVSRT

-967 TLLPEEFTME
+967 SLLPDEFTMD
-977 DYMKVRRAEGFD
+977 DYVKVRRAQGFD
-989 NDDLKRIKGAL
+989 NDNARRIRDAIH
-1000 KQWVFRGYVVK
+1000 QWVHRGYVAKV
-1011 IESAEDGAED
+1011 EGAD
-1021 GKSCDGYSYSSIFR
+1021 TDTDTDSPIFR
-1035 KLNFLK
+1035 KVKFLK
-1041 H
+1041 G

>member
-12 RAVQVCTP
+12 REVQVCTP
-20 SLFHQATRSSRVKDV
+20 ELFHQATKSSRVKDV

-48 GEISQEDY
+48 GEIGQEDY

-93 YDKDHIPDPRG
+93 YDKDHIADPTG
-104 YWEEKRKELRV
+104 WWKAKSEELRV
-115 KNPTVLE
+115 KNPQVLA

-135 LRLVFIIPDGMDLAR
+135 LRLVFVMPEGMNLAE
-150 AQRWMSEQLEDAE
+150 AQKWMSQQLGDEE

-173 PSFIVPEDYILYI
+173 PSFIVPEEYILFI
-186 NEAELFKDRAN
+186 DEARLFAEVETPSDADDVAPHANTHENTNHNTNENPNENENKTEKEHRPESDN
-197 LPQISQMNTDSFS
+197 
-210 GKMSHT
+210 
-216 DLTDGSSQAKNAP
+216 SSA
-229 SQVNTKHYTL
+229 
-239 NINKNDNRLSGDGG
+239 
-253 NPALPAG
+253 ALPVG
-260 TAIQPAQP
+260 TAVEHAQ
-268 GDSHDSDA
+268 SANHDCADD
-276 HHLSDTGEHQSNSK
+276 HHLGNHGVDQDHGG
-290 EVKSEERRVVGSEER
+290 EERRQDF
-305 RVKSE
+305 
-310 ESNGSA
+310 A
-316 AMSEQAEQS
+316 Q
-325 TAGQAEQTEQSTAG
+325 
-339 QAEQAIKEDLNQGG
+339 
-353 LHRTNDRNFRASE
+353 
-366 SNDKL
+366 
-371 AYLLPSA
+371 
-378 AENHLDNSVASEKTG
+378 
-393 EGFDAP
+393 
-399 PTLERS
+399 
-405 GTEHRGGAVTSPSL
+405 
-419 LRSEGDWGSEVEP
+419 
-432 SLAKEGRGG
+432 
-441 LKTSSEQGEESEE
+441 
-454 RREKLEET
+454 
-462 SSKDS
+462 
-467 TTQQAV
+467 
-473 EGVRGE
+473 
-479 AFPSEYDGI
+479 EYDGI
-488 PYDDLVSK
+488 SYEAITSK

-520 LRYLCDDNRDWIKA
+520 LRYLCDDNATWIKQ
-534 VIPTFGEEKSRAFAT
+534 VIPTFGEEKKRAFTT
-549 VDSACNR
+549 VDSACQR
-556 KQANRMPSIVRKA
+556 KQSHRMPMIVRKA
-569 VSLCQDEQARGRAA
+569 ISLCQEERARGKAA
-583 NYDTDD
+583 DYDADE
-589 FGDIANP
+589 FGDILNP

-610 PKLIKLLIS
+610 PRLIRLLVS
-619 KTPKIY
+619 KTPAIY
-625 QPAVAQAVFPPL
+625 QPAVSQAVFPAL
-637 GAHLCDTRFRYID
+637 ASHLCDTRFRYVD

-673 TQPINHIMAD
+673 TQPINRIMAD
-683 IRLRDAEQRARER
+683 IRARDAEQRERER
-696 AWKDECNSK
+696 AWKDECNRK
-705 GANKDRRDR
+705 GSNKDKRER

-735 MKEAENHFLYA
+735 MKEAERHFLYA

-812 VVTDGPISRISFATI
+812 VVTDGPVSRISFATI
-827 ERRPCGSAMPIYGT
+827 ERRPCGSEIPVYGS
-841 YDAAFDEELKPYID
+841 YDASFDEELKPYID

-867 QALRLAKK
+867 QALKLARK
-875 LVEENAEFARLS
+875 LMEENAEFARLS

-920 AIEDFIR
+920 SIEDFVR

-944 IYDADGEQEKVSRT
+944 IYDADGEQDKVSRT

-967 TLLPEEFTME
+967 SLLPDEFTMD
-977 DYMKVRRAEGFD
+977 DYVKVRRAQGFD
-989 NDDLKRIKGAL
+989 NDNARRIRDAIH
-1000 KQWVFRGYVVK
+1000 QWVHRGYVAKV
-1011 IESAEDGAED
+1011 EGAD
-1021 GKSCDGYSYSSIFR
+1021 TDTDSPIFR
-1035 KLNFLK
+1035 KLQVK

>member
-12 RAVQVCTP
+12 REVQVCTP
-20 SLFHQATRSSRVKDV
+20 ELFHQATKSSRVKDV

-48 GEISQEDY
+48 GEIGQEDY
-56 DTMKTRLKSQ
+56 DTMKTRLKSL

-93 YDKDHIPDPRG
+93 YDKDHIADPTG
-104 YWEEKRKELRV
+104 WWKAKSEELRV
-115 KNPTVLE
+115 KNPQVLA

-135 LRLVFIIPDGMDLAR
+135 LRLVFVMPEGMNLAE
-150 AQRWMSEQLEDAE
+150 AQKWMSLQLGDEE

-173 PSFIVPEDYILYI
+173 PSFIVPEEYILFI
-186 NEAELFKDRAN
+186 DEARLFAEVET
-197 LPQISQMNTDSFS
+197 P
-210 GKMSHT
+210 
-216 DLTDGSSQAKNAP
+216 
-229 SQVNTKHYTL
+229 
-239 NINKNDNRLSGDGG
+239 
-253 NPALPAG
+253 
-260 TAIQPAQP
+260 
-268 GDSHDSDA
+268 SDA
-276 HHLSDTGEHQSNSK
+276 DDAAPHANTHENTNHDCADDHHLC
-290 EVKSEERRVVGSEER
+290 
-305 RVKSE
+305 
-310 ESNGSA
+310 
-316 AMSEQAEQS
+316 
-325 TAGQAEQTEQSTAG
+325 
-339 QAEQAIKEDLNQGG
+339 
-353 LHRTNDRNFRASE
+353 
-366 SNDKL
+366 
-371 AYLLPSA
+371 
-378 AENHLDNSVASEKTG
+378 NHGVDQDHG
-393 EGFDAP
+393 
-399 PTLERS
+399 
-405 GTEHRGGAVTSPSL
+405 
-419 LRSEGDWGSEVEP
+419 
-432 SLAKEGRGG
+432 
-441 LKTSSEQGEESEE
+441 GEE
-454 RREKLEET
+454 K
-462 SSKDS
+462 
-467 TTQQAV
+467 QQDFAQK
-473 EGVRGE
+473 
-479 AFPSEYDGI
+479 YDGI
-488 PYDDLVSK
+488 PYEAITSK

-520 LRYLCDDNRDWIKA
+520 LRYLCDDNATWIKQ
-534 VIPTFGEEKSRAFAT
+534 VIPTFGEEKKRAFTT
-549 VDSACNR
+549 VDSACQR
-556 KQANRMPSIVRKA
+556 KQSHRMPMIVRKA
-569 VSLCQDEQARGRAA
+569 ISLCQEERARGKAA
-583 NYDTDD
+583 DYDADE
-589 FGDIANP
+589 FGDILNP

-610 PKLIKLLIS
+610 PRLIRLLVS
-619 KTPKIY
+619 KTPVIY
-625 QPAVAQAVFPPL
+625 QPAVSQAVFPAL
-637 GAHLCDTRFRYID
+637 ASHLCDTRFRYVD

-673 TQPINHIMAD
+673 TQPINRIMAD
-683 IRLRDAEQRARER
+683 IRARDAQQRERER
-696 AWKDECNSK
+696 AWKDECNRK
-705 GANKDRRDR
+705 GSNKDKRER

-735 MKEAENHFLYA
+735 MKEAERHFLYA

-812 VVTDGPISRISFATI
+812 VVTDGPVSRISFATI
-827 ERRPCGSAMPIYGT
+827 ERRPCGSEIPVYGS

-867 QALRLAKK
+867 QALELARK
-875 LVEENAEFARLS
+875 LMEENAEFARLS

-920 AIEDFIR
+920 SIEDFVR

-944 IYDADGEQEKVSRT
+944 IYDADGEQDKVSRT

-967 TLLPEEFTME
+967 SLLPDEFTMD
-977 DYMKVRRAEGFD
+977 DYVKVRRAQGFD
-989 NDDLKRIKGAL
+989 NDNARRIRDAIH
-1000 KQWVFRGYVVK
+1000 QWVHRGYVAKV
-1011 IESAEDGAED
+1011 EGAD
-1021 GKSCDGYSYSSIFR
+1021 TDTDSPIFR
-1035 KLNFLK
+1035 KVKFLK
-1041 H
+1041 G

>member
-12 RAVQVCTP
+12 REVQVCTP
-20 SLFHQATRSSRVKDV
+20 ELFHQATKSSRVKDV

-48 GEISQEDY
+48 GEIGQEDY

-93 YDKDHIPDPRG
+93 YDKDHIPNPKG
-104 YWEEKRKELRV
+104 YWEVKSEELRV
-115 KNPTVLE
+115 KNPSALE

-135 LRLVFIIPDGMDLAR
+135 LRLVFTIPDGMDLAQ
-150 AQRWMSEQLEDAE
+150 AQKWMSQQLDDEE

-173 PSFIVPEDYILYI
+173 PSFIVPEDYILFI
-186 NEAELFKDRAN
+186 NESELF
-197 LPQISQMNTDSFS
+197 
-210 GKMSHT
+210 G
-216 DLTDGSSQAKNAP
+216 
-229 SQVNTKHYTL
+229 
-239 NINKNDNRLSGDGG
+239 
-253 NPALPAG
+253 
-260 TAIQPAQP
+260 
-268 GDSHDSDA
+268 
-276 HHLSDTGEHQSNSK
+276 
-290 EVKSEERRVVGSEER
+290 VKSEERRVKNSNVSAPQLNNQHLIDNNQNNKGNDETNRLSGNGGNPAVSPGSPAEHAQPADTNH
-305 RVKSE
+305 SDDNHIGD
-310 ESNGSA
+310 NG
-316 AMSEQAEQS
+316 
-325 TAGQAEQTEQSTAG
+325 G
-339 QAEQAIKEDLNQGG
+339 NQGNG
-353 LHRTNDRNFRASE
+353 GMETEKNF
-366 SNDKL
+366 
-371 AYLLPSA
+371 PM
-378 AENHLDNSVASEKTG
+378 
-393 EGFDAP
+393 
-399 PTLERS
+399 
-405 GTEHRGGAVTSPSL
+405 
-419 LRSEGDWGSEVEP
+419 
-432 SLAKEGRGG
+432 
-441 LKTSSEQGEESEE
+441 
-454 RREKLEET
+454 
-462 SSKDS
+462 
-467 TTQQAV
+467 
-473 EGVRGE
+473 
-479 AFPSEYDGI
+479 EYDGI
-488 PYDDLVSK
+488 PYSSITSK

-534 VIPTFGEEKSRAFAT
+534 ILPTFGEEQKRAFTT
-549 VDSACNR
+549 VDSACQR
-556 KQANRMPSIVRKA
+556 KQSHRMPMIVRKA
-569 VSLCQDEQARGRAA
+569 ISLCQEERARGRASD
-583 NYDTDD
+583 YDADE
-589 FGDIANP
+589 FGDILNP

-610 PKLIKLLIS
+610 PRLIRLLVS
-619 KTPKIY
+619 KTPAIY
-625 QPAVAQAVFPPL
+625 QPAVSQAVFPAL
-637 GAHLCDTRFRYID
+637 ASHLCDTRFRYVD

-673 TQPINHIMAD
+673 TQPINRIMAD
-683 IRLRDAEQRARER
+683 IRARDAQQRERER
-696 AWKDECNSK
+696 AWKDECNRK
-705 GANKDRRDR
+705 GSNKDRRER

-735 MKEAENHFLYA
+735 MKEAERHFLYA

-812 VVTDGPISRISFATI
+812 VVTDGPVSRISFATI
-827 ERRPCGSAMPIYGT
+827 ERRPCGSEIPVYGT
-841 YDAAFDEELKPYID
+841 YDAAFDEELKPFID

-867 QALRLAKK
+867 QALRLARK
-875 LVEENAEFARLS
+875 LMEENAEFARLS

-920 AIEDFIR
+920 PIEDFVR

-944 IYDADGEQEKVSRT
+944 IYDADGEQDKVSRT

-967 TLLPEEFTME
+967 SLLPDEFTID
-977 DYMKVRRAEGFD
+977 DYVKVRRAQGFD
-989 NDDLKRIKGAL
+989 NDNAKRIRDAIH
-1000 KQWVFRGYVVK
+1000 QWVHRGYVAKV
-1011 IESAEDGAED
+1011 EGAD
-1021 GKSCDGYSYSSIFR
+1021 ADTDSPIFR
-1035 KLNFLK
+1035 KVK
-1041 H
+1041 G